1 MRHQQ
6 TETRKVKCLV
16 SSRLPS
22 EYDASENECK
32 IRLLLYST
40 NDTLLKEEG
49 PVQGLPKD
57 SNFIDSDGASA
68 GSTFSSL
75 PLPLNGPKEDFHLV
89 MVFGD
94 HFYSKHLERVEEGID
109 SAHLLNKRGATK
121 WKNDL
126 RYKHLWQEEEI
137 HAFGHHHTTHSS
149 GDVKRTKEEPPLVR
163 IHSSCFTGETLGSL
177 RCDCAEQLHTS
188 ISLMS
193 AAGSGILL
201 YLHQE
206 GRGIGLLDKLFAYN
220 LIDTG
225 RYDTFSANLALG
237 HGADEREY
245 GVAALMLRDLGVDT
259 CRLLTNNPDKMNQL
273 TKYGINVVDRL
284 SMVPQSWTLEEEEV
298 ALEKEIA
305 AAAADEDTLSASDV
319 LMMQKDASSSTSS
332 DASNTSAT
340 PTSVVTQ
347 NSKPY
352 QPSLKK
358 KNQSRPLQDR
368 DGYLLTKIK
377 RMGHQLSV
385 PAFLESLL
393 TPGPVDDSTAATRI
407 NE

>member
-1 MRHQQ
+1 MHRQQ
-6 TETRKVKCLV
+6 PETTGSIKCLV

-22 EYDASENECK
+22 EYDASENGCK

-40 NDTLLKEEG
+40 NDTLLQDR
-49 PVQGLPKD
+49 PVQGLAKD
-57 SNFIDSDGASA
+57 SNSSGSGGASA
-68 GSTFSSL
+68 GSSFL
-75 PLPLNGPKEDFHLV
+75 QLPLNGPKEDFHLV

-109 SAHLLNKRGATK
+109 NAHLLNKRGATK
-121 WKNDL
+121 WKKDL
-126 RYKHLWQEEEI
+126 RYKHLWQKEEI
-137 HAFGHHHTTHSS
+137 HAFAHDTAHSS
-149 GDVKRTKEEPPLVR
+149 DDVKRTKEDPPLVR

-259 CRLLTNNPDKMNQL
+259 CTLLTNNPDKMNQL
-273 TKYGINVVDRL
+273 TKHGINVVERL

-298 ALEKEIA
+298 ALEEEIA

-319 LMMQKDASSSTSS
+319 LMMQKDALSSTSS

-340 PTSVVTQ
+340 PTSVVTK
-347 NSKPY
+347 NSKPC

-358 KNQSRPLQDR
+358 KNQTRPVQDR

-385 PAFLESLL
+385 PVFLERLL
-393 TPGPVDDSTAATRI
+393 TPGPVDDSTTVTQI
-407 NE
+407 NDQ